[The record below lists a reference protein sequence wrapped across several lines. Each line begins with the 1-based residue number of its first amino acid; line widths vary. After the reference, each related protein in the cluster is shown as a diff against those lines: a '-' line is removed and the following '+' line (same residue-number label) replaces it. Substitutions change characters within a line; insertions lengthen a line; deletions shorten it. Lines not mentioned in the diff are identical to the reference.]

1 MEKGYQTKD
10 IQGASN
16 KMQEPKPSGMKA
28 PQNMEDGAIFEKD
41 GMFFF
46 NWKGGQCGYHSM
58 SDAEEGLMK
67 VSGKSNS

>member
-1 MEKGYQTKD
+1 MENGYQTKD
-10 IQGASN
+10 IKGTAN
-16 KMQEPKPSGMKA
+16 KMQEPKPSGMKPA
-28 PQNMEDGAIFEKD
+28 QNMEDGASFEKD

-46 NWKGGQCGYHSM
+46 KWKGGECGYHSM